1 MKNKRRWNK
10 WLRIHFST
18 CEEPETIGVSEHYMI
33 VAKAKKQKQK

>member
-18 CEEPETIGVSEHYMI
+18 YEEPETIGVSEHYMI
-33 VAKAKKQKQK
+33 VARAKQ